1 MTRGSSGWP
10 RGLGPSAACGL
21 GGGGA
26 LPLPVFAGAR
36 GSIECPGPQRATRP
50 THPRLRT
57 RTRTWGGEQRG
68 GAEAVGPSGV
78 CPAGV
83 SKPRDP
89 IRLTPVGAGLKVA
102 GHAGAL
108 AQIQRPLRDQG
119 QPVRARRLRCLCGQ
133 PMAGGGRSEPSGAR
147 LRTTSPM
154 SAVARPPGRDTRA
167 TQRTYRHTC
176 SLCGYLPH
184 TWPRHGCGPGAERRG
199 HTSRVLTTEPS
210 QPCRS

>member
-1 MTRGSSGWP
+1 M
-10 RGLGPSAACGL
+10 A
-21 GGGGA
+21 
-26 LPLPVFAGAR
+26 
-36 GSIECPGPQRATRP
+36 PGVRAVRS
-50 THPRLRT
+50 LRT
-57 RTRTWGGEQRG
+57 RRRRRPAAAGVRGCERLHRMSGASARYAAHAPSVAHEDPHVGRGTTG

-89 IRLTPVGAGLKVA
+89 IWLTPVGAGLKVA